1 MHITHRY
8 HSFIFLVFLLLGIAS
23 GAKAQSESHFDGFS
37 ADLAF
42 GYRMISASTTSALTI
57 NGNAVPSSVS
67 SSQPTNTLSALA
79 VGYNFNISP
88 GYYLGI
94 GASIVPGS
102 GQAQQVQLQALN
114 QTINLQGVKPLY
126 NYGIFLSPALI
137 IGEGLAY
144 FKAGT
149 QTQVNNSNTSSNYN
163 GYLLGLGYKQFVYQ
177 SIYLFG
183 EVDYVAYNNQTS
195 GRTADASGRLANI
208 SINTAPSGERFL
220 LGLGYQF

>member
-1 MHITHRY
+1 MQSLPVWVQVSPPIRSRLLQWGIT
-8 HSFIFLVFLLLGIAS
+8 L
-23 GAKAQSESHFDGFS
+23 
-37 ADLAF
+37 
-42 GYRMISASTTSALTI
+42 
-57 NGNAVPSSVS
+57 
-67 SSQPTNTLSALA
+67 
-79 VGYNFNISP
+79 ISP